1 MSRASIVCQAC
12 GAKVRADRNRCPRCR
27 AHLTLPD
34 AAGAAQSSHRLGMA
48 AGILAAVFALVVVG
62 LWIARDAP
70 PAASPAAPAADPLA
84 ERRSAPSP
92 GTPSPARPE
101 ADTGA
106 HPYIEAAGAGAVAY
120 EAGDYAAA
128 LARYQEAIKKNP
140 DDAESFSNLGQVLVR
155 LNRAPEAIPYFQRAV
170 EILPSR
176 WAYHFNLARAFA
188 LTNRSDEAIASYRQA
203 QSLFPDDYATAFN
216 LAMTLHHAG
225 DENGA
230 VDQYKKAIAL
240 QPADASFRKALGIS
254 YEQLRKGPEAAAAY
268 EEYLR
273 LSPGA
278 PDADSVRARIASLTG
293 PSAADAP
300 PAPPAAVRAA
310 TAS

>member
-1 MSRASIVCQAC
+1 MTRTAVACQAC

-27 AHLTLPD
+27 THLTVPD
-34 AAGAAQSSHRLGMA
+34 VVGAAESSRRLRLAAGV
-48 AGILAAVFALVVVG
+48 LAAVFALVVVG

-70 PAASPAAPAADPLA
+70 PAVAAAATASDPLA
-84 ERRSAPSP
+84 ERRSAPVP
-92 GTPSPARPE
+92 AAPSPAPDVE
-101 ADTGA
+101 AGA
-106 HPYIEAAGAGAVAY
+106 HPYLEAAGAGAIAY
-120 EAGDYAAA
+120 DAGDYGAA
-128 LARYQEAIKKNP
+128 LARYQDAVKKNP

-188 LTNRSDEAIASYRQA
+188 LTNRTDEAIAAYRRA

-225 DENGA
+225 DESGA
-230 VDQYKKAIAL
+230 VDQYKKAIQL

-254 YEQLRKGPEAAAAY
+254 YEELRKGPEAAAAY
-268 EEYLR
+268 EDYLR

-278 PDADSVRARIASLTG
+278 PDADSVRARIARLTG
-293 PSAADAP
+293 PSATEAP